1 MNFLYE
7 ETSLTPL
14 KVARESGYI
23 DYAAQPSSFK
33 HYPDFLFRYDYGSIE
48 ALHIIELARMISSTK
63 NIGQQPYYQ
72 LTPPSAGNLHPLE
85 LYVQIRGVQ
94 GVLSGIYHVNAK
106 ENSIVLIAE
115 IQNDGLEAHLGIDG
129 SIRGMIFV
137 VSVVPFRAE
146 WKYGERAVRYCY
158 LDTGHQIGALNCSL
172 QLAKQKMTI
181 LSDFD
186 KEALN
191 KQLGF
196 KDEEFVSAVAYSGKL
211 EKKRIIPFKQK
222 LMHVA
227 PTDYSE
233 LDGNLSHNIQN
244 NGLMC
249 GPLMDVSV
257 ALEEP
262 HIFKRRSARYFDAT
276 RSMQKEAIES
286 FVRSDANMTY
296 PLNSYV
302 ILMNDNYKKAGVYS
316 HDKVL
321 KEGDFTQKMCELLVD
336 QKFIKNAD
344 MVFVITSKYF
354 SSNSLMQA
362 GVYVH
367 NLYMQAQV
375 EGLGC
380 SGIGAFYDTRMQKF
394 LNTQE
399 YILYVAVVGEKRDE
413 L

>member
-1 MNFLYE
+1 MNFLYK

-14 KVARESGYI
+14 KVARESGYK

-33 HYPDFLFRYDYGSIE
+33 HYPDFLFRYEYGSVA
-48 ALHIIELARMISSTK
+48 ALHVIELARMISSTK
-63 NIGQQPYYQ
+63 SIGQKPYHQ

-94 GVLSGIYHVNAK
+94 GILSGIYHVNTE

-115 IQNDGLEAHLGIDG
+115 IQHDGLEAYLDLDG
-129 SIRGMIFV
+129 SVRGMIFV
-137 VSVVPFRAE
+137 VSIVPFRAE
-146 WKYGERAVRYCY
+146 WKYGERAIRYCY
-158 LDTGHQIGALNCSL
+158 LDAGHQMGTLYCSL

-186 KEALN
+186 KKALN
-191 KQLGF
+191 EQLGF

-233 LDGNLSHNIQN
+233 LHTNLCNNIEHN
-244 NGLMC
+244 GVMYS
-249 GPLMDVSV
+249 PLMDLEVE
-257 ALEEP
+257 LEES
-262 HIFKRRSARYFDAT
+262 HILERRSARFFNAT
-276 RSMQKEAIES
+276 KSMKSEDIES
-286 FVRSDANMTY
+286 FVKSDTKMTY

-302 ILMNDNYKKAGVYS
+302 TLLNDNYKKAGIYS
-316 HDKVL
+316 HEKLL
-321 KEGDFTQKMCELLVD
+321 KEGKFAQKMCELLVD

-354 SSNSLMQA
+354 SSNALMQA

-375 EGLGC
+375 QGLGC
-380 SGIGAFYDTRMQKF
+380 SGIGAFYDTRIQKF

>member
-48 ALHIIELARMISSTK
+48 ALHVIELARMISSTK
-63 NIGQQPYYQ
+63 NIGQKPYYQ

-94 GVLSGIYHVNAK
+94 GILSGIYHVNAK

-115 IQNDGLEAHLGIDG
+115 IQNDGLEAYLGIDG
-129 SIRGMIFV
+129 RIRGMIFV

-158 LDTGHQIGALNCSL
+158 LDAGHQIGALNCSL

-186 KEALN
+186 KKALN
-191 KQLGF
+191 QQLGF

-233 LDGNLSHNIQN
+233 LDRNLSHNIQN

-257 ALEEP
+257 ALEESD
-262 HIFKRRSARYFDAT
+262 ILKRRSARYFDAT

-321 KEGDFTQKMCELLVD
+321 KEGDFTQKICELLVD

>member
-48 ALHIIELARMISSTK
+48 ALHVIELARMISSTK
-63 NIGQQPYYQ
+63 NIGQKPYYQ

-115 IQNDGLEAHLGIDG
+115 IQNDGLEAYLGIDG
-129 SIRGMIFV
+129 RIRGMIFV

-158 LDTGHQIGALNCSL
+158 LDAGHQIGALNCSL

-191 KQLGF
+191 QQLGF

-233 LDGNLSHNIQN
+233 LDRNLSHNIQN

-257 ALEEP
+257 ALEESD
-262 HIFKRRSARYFDAT
+262 ILKRRSARYFDAT

-321 KEGDFTQKMCELLVD
+321 KEGDFTQKICELLVD